1 MTTRKQLRT
10 GPRRLG
16 IDADGVASLATQVAS
31 PNRNERPPGT
41 VISLIVV
48 HGISL
53 PPGKF
58 GGDGVARLFTN
69 TLDPQSDPY
78 YPGIAHLRVSSHFFI
93 RRAGTLVQFVPCGL
107 RAWHAGVSSWR
118 GRASCNDYSIGI
130 ELEGTDDL
138 AYSAAQY
145 RMLARVARALRGRYP
160 IRDMVGH
167 SDIAP
172 GRKTDP
178 GAAFD
183 WQRMGTLLGVPAT
196 DGAAG
201 IVPNRGQA
209 KRTGDRPVT
218 DHRVHRL

>member
-1 MTTRKQLRT
+1 MPGATR
-10 GPRRLG
+10 
-16 IDADGVASLATQVAS
+16 IVS
-31 PNRNERPPGT
+31 PNHDARPAGAKIT
-41 VISLIVV
+41 LIVV

-69 TLDPQSDPY
+69 TLDPRSDPY

-93 RRAGTLVQFVPCGL
+93 RRDGTLVQFVPCGL

-145 RMLARVARALRGRYP
+145 RMLARVARALRGCFP

-183 WQRMGTLLGVPAT
+183 WPRLGGLLGVTPT
-196 DGAAG
+196 DGTAG
-201 IVPNRGQA
+201 VVPNSNAA
-209 KRTGDRPVT
+209 KGPGNPPVT
-218 DHRVHRL
+218 DRRGHRL

>member
-1 MTTRKQLRT
+1 MPGATR
-10 GPRRLG
+10 
-16 IDADGVASLATQVAS
+16 IVS
-31 PNRNERPPGT
+31 PNHDARPAGAKIT
-41 VISLIVV
+41 LIVV

-58 GGDGVARLFTN
+58 GGDGVVRLFTN
-69 TLDPQSDPY
+69 TLDPESDPY

-93 RRAGTLVQFVPCGL
+93 RRDGTLVQFVPCGL

-130 ELEGTDDL
+130 ELEGTDSL
-138 AYSAAQY
+138 PYSAAQY
-145 RMLARVARALRGRYP
+145 RMLARAARALRGCFP

-183 WQRMGTLLGVPAT
+183 WPRLGRLLGVPPT

-201 IVPNRGQA
+201 VVPDSIAA
-209 KRTGDRPVT
+209 KGPGNPPVT
-218 DHRVHRL
+218 DRRGHRL